1 MPIRR
6 LIPDPIRRNVGPSGG
21 VPGGGGGQFRGL
33 LCGIGQVQKRAA
45 FGIGWSSDTS
55 LLEDASCK
63 ETGAQ
68 NLRTILMRARTR
80 AYSTA

>member
-63 ETGAQ
+63 ETGGGWPTFAVFP
-68 NLRTILMRARTR
+68 
-80 AYSTA
+80 TAGGRLLI